1 MPHSPGPDSQ
11 LPDPG
16 WLQRQ
21 QRQVAAQLSRWRLL
35 VCTAERPSRLLM
47 LAQLLHHLPEQ
58 PPQRL
63 LGLCRR
69 ASDVATRLPE
79 AGSDVLVLAQ
89 DFLLDGP
96 ALPMLAGLL
105 RRPSPPTVLLS
116 LSTPHRAVIRE
127 AREAGVQALISQA
140 NVGRGILL
148 EALAALAQGRSF
160 LDPDCGAVLHQ
171 AGPASAELT
180 AREVE
185 ILALVAEGCTNRAIA
200 ERLRIAEVTARDHV
214 QSILSKL
221 QVPDRTAA
229 AVAGLRL
236 GYLR

>member
-1 MPHSPGPDSQ
+1 MPHLPGPESQ
-11 LPDPG
+11 LPDPA
-16 WLQRQ
+16 WLQHQ

-47 LAQLLHHLPEQ
+47 LAQLLHHLPDP

-69 ASDVATRLPE
+69 AGDVAPRLP
-79 AGSDVLVLAQ
+79 ADASDVLVLAQ

-96 ALPMLAGLL
+96 ALPTLAGLL
-105 RRPSPPTVLLS
+105 QRPSPPTLLVS
-116 LSTPHRAVIRE
+116 FSTPHRAVIRE

-148 EALAALAQGRSF
+148 EALTALGEGRSF
-160 LDPDCGAVLHQ
+160 LDPDCRAVLH
-171 AGPASAELT
+171 ANGPASAELT

-185 ILALVAEGCTNRAIA
+185 ILALVAEGCSNRRIA

-214 QSILSKL
+214 QRILSKL
-221 QVPDRTAA
+221 QVPDRAAA